1 MEPVII
7 WLMIFCLD
15 AFQNSNKIKSSS
27 FVLCYKAKEKQIM
40 KYKDIKQP
48 PTPTKPSLPP
58 NLLPVT
64 RHNGFHISWRTVDK
78 VSVLRTYRELRVLYI
93 KGGIMWNVVQVSRA
107 ETNNYIPQIMGDVI
121 TFPYPW
127 YLLLVQHYSY
137 LLKEKR
143 NPQTVC
149 IIQAK

>member
-7 WLMIFCLD
+7 WPKIYCLD

-27 FVLCYKAKEKQIM
+27 FVLCYKAKENQIM

-48 PTPTKPSLPP
+48 PTPTKPPLPP

-64 RHNGFHISWRTVDK
+64 RHNGFHISWRTVHK

-93 KGGIMWNVVQVSRA
+93 KGGVMWNVVQVSRA
-107 ETNNYIPQIMGDVI
+107 ETNNYIPRYYQGWWQVI
-121 TFPYPW
+121 TSHRSWVMWLLFPTLDICFW
-127 YLLLVQHYSY
+127 YSTTH
-137 LLKEKR
+137 
-143 NPQTVC
+143 
-149 IIQAK
+149 IF